1 MNYSLIFKDLRRK
14 EKLTQLDFANKLNVS
29 RSAIAQI
36 ESSNNNPS
44 RDLILRFLE
53 VFEVADDLRNEIN
66 ESITGFKT
74 VSKEGENTVDLSRN
88 DKKSI
93 YSQDNLFDTYRKL
106 IKNKK
111 IILCLCVL
119 LKEHNKQ
126 KLIENERSRLNKIE
140 NSINLLNNYIFARKR
155 YLENAFTV
163 AVSDLNDS
171 YNLIDEFTTVV
182 LPHYSNRIRDF
193 RDLFDPK
200 EYNDDDVDNSF

>member
-1 MNYSLIFKDLRRK
+1 MDYSLIFKDLRSK
-14 EKLTQLDFANKLNVS
+14 ERLTQNDFANKLNVS

-53 VFEVADDLRNEIN
+53 VFELADDLRNEIN
-66 ESITGFKT
+66 ESINGFKA
-74 VSKEGENTVDLSRN
+74 VSIEGKNTVDLSRN

-106 IKNKK
+106 IINKK

-119 LKEHNKQ
+119 LKEQNPNK
-126 KLIENERSRLNKIE
+126 LTENHRIRLNKIE
-140 NSINLLNNYIFARKR
+140 NSINLLNNFIVARKR
-155 YLENAFTV
+155 YLEKAFTV

-171 YNLIDEFTTVV
+171 NNLIDEFTNVL

-193 RDLFDPK
+193 RDLFDDK
-200 EYNDDDVDNSF
+200 EYNDDDVDSSF

>member
-14 EKLTQLDFANKLNVS
+14 EKLTQNDFANKLNVS

-36 ESSNNNPS
+36 ESDNNNPS

-66 ESITGFKT
+66 ESITGFKA
-74 VSKEGENTVDLSRN
+74 VSKEGENTIDLSRN

-106 IKNKK
+106 IINKK

-140 NSINLLNNYIFARKR
+140 NSISLLTNYVHARKS
-155 YLENAFTV
+155 YLDKAFTIT
-163 AVSDLNDS
+163 VSDLDDS
-171 YNLIDEFTTVV
+171 NILIQEFTDLV

-193 RDLFDPK
+193 KDLFYDK
-200 EYNDDDVDNSF
+200 EYKDDDEDNSF